1 MALTSLPFPLPFLVV
16 GAALLT
22 VVAGCGGE
30 QNAVR
35 TDVEEEIARIQEEN
49 APAGSKMRLTSP
61 AFEHRQPIPKRYT
74 AEGEDVSPPL
84 AWEGVPEGTVAFA
97 LLVSD
102 PDAPSP
108 EQPADQPWI
117 HWVLYDLP
125 GDRRDLPEDWDR
137 EVMSH
142 KFDSG
147 LSGLNSW
154 PDDNVGY
161 RGPDPPPGSGAH
173 RYVFTLYALDSR
185 LDLDPAQ
192 TTHADVLTAMN
203 GRILDSATL
212 IGTYEVK

>member
-1 MALTSLPFPLPFLVV
+1 MLTAFL
-16 GAALLT
+16 
-22 VVAGCGGE
+22 GCGGE

-35 TDVEEEIARIQEEN
+35 SDVEEEIARIQAEN
-49 APAGSKMRLTSP
+49 APKGSKMRLTSS
-61 AFEHRQPIPKRYT
+61 AFDHRQPIPQRFT
-74 AEGEDVSPPL
+74 AEGQDVSPPL
-84 AWEGVPEGTVAFA
+84 AWEGAPEGTVAFA

-125 GDRRDLPEDWDR
+125 ASVTELPEGIER
-137 EVMSH
+137 EVA
-142 KFDSG
+142 
-147 LSGLNSW
+147 LSSLDGALQGVNSW

-161 RGPDPPPGSGAH
+161 RGPAPPPGSGKH

-185 LDLDPAQ
+185 LDLDPAA

-203 GRILDSATL
+203 GHILDSATL